1 MRTKGFT
8 LVEVVVVMGLLGIV
22 TLLSFTVISNT
33 LKSTNFSEDR
43 LSKVLFTQSV
53 QSVLADYQ
61 ACRNT
66 LNGVNVGALGSDQNL
81 NALRDKLNNIVYSTS
96 GASDSFE
103 NLNIERIRLVNRDIN
118 AGSQFGRVS
127 LFFHVER
134 ERKGGGPAQFVT
146 DPIDIRVVLNP
157 ATNTING
164 CATLGNA
171 GGPSQILKFSEVGPT
186 VISGFSETDI
196 MTFSLDRIAAPSEIH
211 LSVHLGGT
219 DIVWTTFRLY
229 RGTTLIASWTDGTS
243 HSLGAAIR
251 TTYDQYNTSFA
262 SGTQNY
268 RLTAERLS
276 HPSYG
281 TAPMHVGGRTV
292 IFKQ

>member
-33 LKSTNFSEDR
+33 LKSTNFTEDR

-53 QSVLADYQ
+53 QSVMADYQ

-66 LNGVNVGALGSDQNL
+66 LNGINAGVLGSDQNIS
-81 NALRDKLNNIVYSTS
+81 AVRDKTNNIVYSPT
-96 GASDSFE
+96 GLASSFE
-103 NLNIERIRLVNRDIN
+103 NLNIQRIRLVNRDIN
-118 AGSQFGRVS
+118 AGDRFGRIS

-134 ERKGGGPAQFVT
+134 TRSGGGPAQFVT
-146 DPIDIRVVLNP
+146 DPIDIRVVLDP
-157 ATNTING
+157 TGNTITG
-164 CATLGNA
+164 CATLGTA
-171 GGPSQILKFSEVGPT
+171 GGPSQILKFGEAGPT
-186 VISGFSETDI
+186 TISGFSETTV
-196 MTFSLDRIAAPSEIH
+196 MNFSLDRIAAPAEIH
-211 LSVHLGGT
+211 LSAHLGGT
-219 DIVWTTFRLY
+219 DIVWATFRLY
-229 RGTTLIASWTDGTS
+229 RETTLIASWTDGTS

-251 TTYDQYNTSFA
+251 TNYAQYNTSFT

-268 RLTAERLS
+268 RLTVERLS

-281 TAPMHVGGRTV
+281 TAPMHLGVREV